1 MTSKEKQ
8 APEVQF
14 RLSGAREGPREHF
27 VLRCRSLDP
36 VITAPYRP
44 SASLVPKLAAAV
56 FLQAVSHTR
65 IRAAVFLLVACGPCA
80 CTREYTAVAVLN
92 VLRYV
97 TAWTAK

>member
-1 MTSKEKQ
+1 MTSWEKQ

-27 VLRCRSLDP
+27 VLRCRLLDP

-44 SASLVPKLAAAV
+44 SASLVPKGAAAV
-56 FLQAVSHTR
+56 FLQAVSQF
-65 IRAAVFLLVACGPCA
+65 VPLFLLVACA

>member
-44 SASLVPKLAAAV
+44 SASLVPKGAAAV
-56 FLQAVSHTR
+56 FLQAVSH
-65 IRAAVFLLVACGPCA
+65 IRAAVFLLVACA